1 MAALFDDSAGTLKQE
16 QSVTLKATNI
26 SNLPTEILL
35 KILKNIK
42 TTTDLLTN
50 VSFVSKQ
57 MNFLSKDLSVGLSF
71 AIRQN
76 TRPETALQIF
86 KKWSNRITKLAVST
100 ETGKE
105 TCQAIKEPIN
115 LT

>member
-42 TTTDLLTN
+42 TTDLLTN

-57 MNFLSKDLSVGLSF
+57 MNVLSKDLSFGLSF

-105 TCQAIKEPIN
+105 TCQVIKEPIN